1 VQSILFKPLSP
12 LTPFT
17 SYLFLPQI
25 SRNATYPTTY
35 PYPQSKSLDSQREYR
50 MLTTQPPSAETKELK
65 RRVRDIIDPT
75 RNLGH
80 VDSHVKKPVAAAAA
94 AGTAP
99 SETASS
105 LAGTSSAAQAA
116 EASSQP
122 ADSSAATTSAT
133 SAETKSS
140 SAAAEKIVISGGEG
154 VFFCR
159 PGDEDCG

>member
-1 VQSILFKPLSP
+1 
-12 LTPFT
+12 
-17 SYLFLPQI
+17 
-25 SRNATYPTTY
+25 
-35 PYPQSKSLDSQREYR
+35 

-94 AGTAP
+94 AAGTAP

-122 ADSSAATTSAT
+122 ADSSAASTSAT

-140 SAAAEKIVISGGEG
+140 SVPAEKIVISGGEG